1 MSSLHIPK
9 NQEEEGVNPGQPHN
23 KSKFFSPLTFF
34 ELLPYL
40 NENQL
45 KKKIINS
52 KYYLSLKLTFLG
64 NVQSNYNSSAII
76 PHNGSPAG
84 RIALA
89 PLRLYFSK

>member
-45 KKKIINS
+45 KKNYKLQILPFIETYISRKCS
-52 KYYLSLKLTFLG
+52 K
-64 NVQSNYNSSAII
+64 
-76 PHNGSPAG
+76 
-84 RIALA
+84 
-89 PLRLYFSK
+89 